1 MNNVSVEAFRKAMI
15 GKKVAV
21 LGIGVSNLPALDF
34 LNSCGALIS
43 ACDRNTRDKMSPEV
57 LKKIDEI
64 CENAYLG
71 EDYLEHLD
79 ECEIILKSPGINP
92 ALPQIV
98 KAYEKGIEITS
109 EMEIF
114 MSLCP
119 CKMIGVTGSDGKTTT
134 TTLIHKILTAD
145 GYCCHVGG
153 NIGTPLINRLDEIQ
167 SDDIVVLE
175 LSSFQLMNMRVSPDI
190 AVVTNVSPNH
200 LDYHKDMNEY
210 IDAKANIFLN
220 QKKGG
225 KLVINK
231 DNDITFGFA
240 SRHNG
245 VTEFFSRLD
254 EESDAFL
261 NGSKYLCYKGEKIV
275 HASDIKIKGMH
286 NVENYLAAIAATR
299 DLVDAS
305 SIEEVA
311 KTFGGVE
318 HRMEFVRTV
327 GGVSFYNDSI
337 GSSPARTC
345 AGLIAH
351 EGDIVL
357 IAGGYDKNLDYDE
370 LGELIR
376 AKVSVLVLIGAT
388 SDKIYNSLLKAC
400 GGKEVNIPVYRSE
413 EYPDAVKAAYSLAR
427 GILKDDNDVSVIL
440 SPASASFDMF
450 KNFEVRGNHY
460 KELVNALTE

>member
-1 MNNVSVEAFRKAMI
+1 MNNISVEAFKKTMI

-21 LGIGVSNLPALDF
+21 LGIGVSNMPALDF
-34 LNSCGALIS
+34 LNSCGAVIT
-43 ACDRNTRDKMSPEV
+43 ACDKNTVDKMSPEV
-57 LKKIDEI
+57 LKKIEDT
-64 CENAYLG
+64 CEYTYFG
-71 EDYLEHLD
+71 EDYLDHLD
-79 ECEIILKSPGINP
+79 GHDIILKSPGINP

-98 KAYEKGIEITS
+98 KAYKDGIEVTS

-153 NIGTPLINRLDEIQ
+153 NIGTPLINRLDEIDT
-167 SDDIVVLE
+167 DDIVVLE
-175 LSSFQLMNMRVSPDI
+175 LSSFQLMNMRVSPDV
-190 AVVTNVSPNH
+190 AVITNVSPNH

-210 IDAKANIFLN
+210 VEAKANIFLN
-220 QKKGG
+220 QKPGG

-231 DNDITFGFA
+231 DNAITAGFE
-240 SRHNG
+240 SKHNG
-245 VTEFFSRLD
+245 ITEFFSRKYD
-254 EESDAFL
+254 DAESVL
-261 NGSKYLCYKGEKIV
+261 NGGYLCYKGEKII
-275 HASDIKIKGMH
+275 HASDIRIKGMH

-299 DLVDAS
+299 DLVDQS

-318 HRMEFVRTV
+318 HRMEFVRNV

-351 EGDIVL
+351 TGDIVL

-370 LGELIR
+370 LGMLIR
-376 AKVSVLVLIGAT
+376 DKVKVLVLIGAT

-400 GGKEVNIPVYRSE
+400 GGKDVNIPVYRSE
-413 EYPDAVKAAYSLAR
+413 EYEDAVKAAYSLAR
-427 GILKDDNDVSVIL
+427 GLVKDDNEVSVIL

-450 KNFEVRGNHY
+450 KNFEVRGNHF
-460 KELVNALTE
+460 KDIVRTLTE